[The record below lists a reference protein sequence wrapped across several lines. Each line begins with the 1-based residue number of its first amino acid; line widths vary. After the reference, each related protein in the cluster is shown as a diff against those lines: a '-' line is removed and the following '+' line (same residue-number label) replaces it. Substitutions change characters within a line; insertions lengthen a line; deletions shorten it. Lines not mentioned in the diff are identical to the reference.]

1 MILSH
6 FGIKPVRGGSPASDI
21 RRSGMSIWYLW
32 DVRLVVRNC
41 GLLVVF
47 EEFRIIKIGDTIMQ
61 YRTKYRIDMFGE
73 DVVSASIH
81 PI

>member
-1 MILSH
+1 M
-6 FGIKPVRGGSPASDI
+6 
-21 RRSGMSIWYLW
+21 
-32 DVRLVVRNC
+32 RNC
-41 GLLVVF
+41 DLLVVF

-81 PI
+81 PIWPMDE